1 MQGYYKLQNDLKVN
15 ILEGMVIIV
24 RRFMSLALL
33 VSLLVFSSAAAF
45 AEPASKESWPDQLKF
60 SAGPPGGNWFALG
73 STLADMWSKNTIP
86 VTSSSG
92 GGVSN
97 IINCDRGRGDFGF
110 SNTSILG
117 AAVKGE
123 QDFEGRATKNATILA
138 NLYTQYT
145 YFVMNKNFAE
155 KNGIKTFGDILEKKI
170 PTRIATLKPG
180 TGSEFVFK
188 SLLTKGYNTNYD
200 ALKKMGCSI
209 EFASYEGGA
218 DLMADGHL
226 DLFVFSVGKIASIV
240 MNIESNTDIVILEV
254 DQPALDA
261 LAAAYGTVTFTIEP
275 GIYKS
280 VTKPVKTVGD
290 YTCIVVRDNIP
301 DTLAYELCKSMW
313 EHKESL
319 AKAVIDID
327 ELTPEIAVP
336 EGVPTQAGAKK
347 FWEELRAQSK

>member
-1 MQGYYKLQNDLKVN
+1 M
-15 ILEGMVIIV
+15 IIV
-24 RRFMSLALL
+24 RKFMSLALL

-45 AEPASKESWPDQLKF
+45 AEPASKEGWPDQLKF

-73 STLADMWSKNTIP
+73 STLSDMWTKNTIP

-117 AAVKGE
+117 AAIKGE

-155 KNGIKTFGDILEKKI
+155 KNGIKTFGDIITKKI

-188 SLLTKGYNTNYD
+188 SLLAKGYDMNYD
-200 ALKKMGCSI
+200 KLKEFGCSV

-240 MNIESNTDIVILEV
+240 MNIESNTDIVCLDV

-261 LAAAYGTVTFTIEP
+261 LAKAYGTVTFTIEP

-301 DTLAYELCKSMW
+301 DTLAYELCKAMW
-313 EHKESL
+313 EHKAEL

-347 FWEELRAQSK
+347 YWDELRAQSK

>member
-1 MQGYYKLQNDLKVN
+1 MRKFTFLL
-15 ILEGMVIIV
+15 
-24 RRFMSLALL
+24 LL
-33 VSLLVFSSAAAF
+33 VALFSFAVTPAF
-45 AEPASKESWPDQLKF
+45 ADAASKEGWPEQLKF

-73 STLADMWSKNTIP
+73 SALADMWTKNTIS

-97 IINCDRGRGDFGF
+97 IVNCDNGRGDFGF

-117 AAVKGE
+117 AAIKGE
-123 QDFEGRATKNATILA
+123 QDFEGRPMKNVSVLA

-145 YFVMNKNFAE
+145 YFIMNKSFAE
-155 KNGIKTFGDILEKKI
+155 KHQIKTFGDILTKKI
-170 PTRIATLKPG
+170 PTRMATLKPG

-188 SLLTKGYNTNYD
+188 SLLQKGYNTNYD
-200 ALKKMGCSI
+200 ELKKFGCTI

-226 DLFVFSVGKIASIV
+226 DLFVFSVGKRASIV
-240 MNIESNTDIVILEV
+240 MNIESNTDIVCLDI

-261 LAAAYGTVTFTIEP
+261 LSAAYGTVTFTIEP

-290 YTCIVVRDNIP
+290 YNCIVVRDNIP
-301 DTLAYELCKSMW
+301 DTLAYELCKAIW
-313 EHKESL
+313 EHKAEL
-319 AKAVIDID
+319 AAAVKDID

-336 EGVPTQAGAKK
+336 AGVATQAGAKK
-347 FWEELRAQSK
+347 YWEELTSQK

>member
-1 MQGYYKLQNDLKVN
+1 MTERSK
-15 ILEGMVIIV
+15 ISERTVIVV
-24 RRFMSLALL
+24 RKFAFLLLL
-33 VSLLVFSSAAAF
+33 VSLFAF
-45 AEPASKESWPDQLKF
+45 AASPAFADAASKEGWPEQLKF

-73 STLADMWSKNTIP
+73 STLSDMWSKNTIS
-86 VTSSSG
+86 VTSRSG

-110 SNTSILG
+110 TNTSILG
-117 AAVKGE
+117 AAIKGE

-145 YFVMNKNFAE
+145 YFVMNKSFAE
-155 KNGIKTFGDILEKKI
+155 KHQIKTFGDIITKKI
-170 PTRIATLKPG
+170 PTRMATLKPG

-188 SLLTKGYNTNYD
+188 SLLAKGYNTNYD
-200 ALKKMGCSI
+200 ALKEMGCSI

-240 MNIESNTDIVILEV
+240 MNIESNTDIVCLDV

-301 DTLAYELCKSMW
+301 DTLAYELCKAMW
-313 EHKESL
+313 EHKASL
-319 AKAVIDID
+319 AQAVKDID
-327 ELTPEIAVP
+327 ELNPQIAIP
-336 EGVPTQAGAKK
+336 DGVPMQAGAKK
-347 FWEELRAQSK
+347 YWEELRAQSK

>member
-1 MQGYYKLQNDLKVN
+1 
-15 ILEGMVIIV
+15 MVIIV
-24 RRFMSLALL
+24 KKF
-33 VSLLVFSSAAAF
+33 VSLLLLAALFALASAPAF
-45 AEPASKESWPDQLKF
+45 AGAASKEGWPEQLKF

-73 STLADMWSKNTIP
+73 STLSDMWSKNTIP

-117 AAVKGE
+117 AAIKGE

-145 YFVMNKNFAE
+145 YFIMNKDFAE
-155 KNGIKTFGDILEKKI
+155 KHQIKTFGDILTKKI
-170 PTRIATLKPG
+170 PTRMATLKPG

-188 SLLTKGYNTNYD
+188 SLLAKGYNTNYD
-200 ALKKMGCSI
+200 ALKEMGCSI

-240 MNIESNTDIVILEV
+240 MNIESNTDIVCLDVDQPALDALAVCLDV

-290 YTCIVVRDNIP
+290 YTCIVVRDNLP

-313 EHKESL
+313 EHKTEL
-319 AKAVIDID
+319 AQAVKDID
-327 ELTPEIAVP
+327 ELTPQIAIP
-336 EGVPTQAGAKK
+336 DGVPMQAGAKK
-347 FWEELRAQSK
+347 YWEELHAQSK